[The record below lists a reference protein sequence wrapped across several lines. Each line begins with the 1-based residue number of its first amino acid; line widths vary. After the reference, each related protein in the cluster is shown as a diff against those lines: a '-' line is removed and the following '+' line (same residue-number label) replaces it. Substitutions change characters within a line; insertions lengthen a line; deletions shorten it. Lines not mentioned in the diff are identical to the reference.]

1 MEWAAWSAG
10 TGPPVGTSTQPSSS
24 TTEETAEGVSS
35 PKEQAAARDRRPSAT
50 SPVKAWKCRRS
61 SRRVAATF
69 RALGNGRRLVADL
82 HAIREEWGHSIRAR
96 RDSAVWRAVE
106 VVLRYPVVNH
116 GTMGRELGSPN
127 PDRHLRQLVDAGVLV
142 EFTGKRRNRLWR
154 APQVLAALDV
164 FAEQA
169 GRRPMPSDLSRA
181 QITALDRLRSR
192 PRIDV
197 APVNSH
203 HPS

>member
-61 SRRVAATF
+61 SRRVAA

-82 HAIREEWGHSIRAR
+82 HAIREEWGHSITAR
-96 RDSAVWRAVE
+96 RDSAVWRPDETA
-106 VVLRYPVVNH
+106 H
-116 GTMGRELGSPN
+116 ALG
-127 PDRHLRQLVDAGVLV
+127 
-142 EFTGKRRNRLWR
+142 
-154 APQVLAALDV
+154 
-164 FAEQA
+164 
-169 GRRPMPSDLSRA
+169 LSRA
-181 QITALDRLRSR
+181 QITALDGLRSR

-203 HPS
+203 RPS